1 MLFFDFLQEKR
12 CLVVSFYVLLL
23 GLERLDPILSLL
35 NFLQGPMSTSS
46 QLSVCYTFYKC
57 YKFIGLFFKLNL
69 FLLCF
74 IDHLVELC

>member
-1 MLFFDFLQEKR
+1 MLFVFFS
-12 CLVVSFYVLLL
+12 VPLL
-23 GLERLDPILSLL
+23 GPELLDPLL
-35 NFLQGPMSTSS
+35 CLLKFFQGPVFASS

-57 YKFIGLFFKLNL
+57 NKFIGLLFQLNL